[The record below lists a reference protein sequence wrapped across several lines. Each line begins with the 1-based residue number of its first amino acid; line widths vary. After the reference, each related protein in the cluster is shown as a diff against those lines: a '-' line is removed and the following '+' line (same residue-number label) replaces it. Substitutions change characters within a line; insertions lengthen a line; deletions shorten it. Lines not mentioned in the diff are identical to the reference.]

1 MAAGTPQKPPNRT
14 VYGSTGGNVR
24 GGMDMVGADAL
35 LELAREDA
43 RWFRTIIIVVCIVL
57 FLALPLVVLIAI
69 DYKKDKAEWQAERRA
84 EKAELKRLK
93 KELESNVKD

>member
-1 MAAGTPQKPPNRT
+1 M
-14 VYGSTGGNVR
+14 
-24 GGMDMVGADAL
+24 
-35 LELAREDA
+35 
-43 RWFRTIIIVVCIVL
+43 VCIVL